1 MTESSMPA
9 PTDTDTG
16 TATDGRVDYAFRDGI
31 ARIDFVRS
39 GAHNALDAAF
49 IGALS
54 GVLDRLEA
62 AEGLRA
68 VLISAEGR
76 SFTVGGDIREFAA
89 SDDLPGLLA
98 PMVGQH
104 NENIERLSRIDAPVV
119 AAMQGGAGGGG
130 LGLAWVADVVIAADD
145 LRMATGFD
153 KLGLSGDG
161 GNSWFLP
168 RLIGLRRAQELL
180 IEGRALNATE
190 AYEWGLVTRV
200 VARDELAAEA
210 ERTVTRLA
218 SGPTRAYARMRTLL
232 RESSR
237 LSLADHLRAE
247 HEGMVALAATADCR
261 EGVDA
266 FAAKRA
272 PEFGGR

>member
-1 MTESSMPA
+1 MTETSTPA
-9 PTDTDTG
+9 PT
-16 TATDGRVDYAFRDGI
+16 ATDARVDYAFDGGI
-31 ARIDFVRS
+31 ARISFVRS

-49 IGALS
+49 ITALS
-54 GVLDRLEA
+54 GVLDRLDA

-89 SDDLPGLLA
+89 SDDLPGLLE
-98 PMVGQH
+98 PMVGRH

-180 IEGRALNATE
+180 IDGRALNAAE

-200 VARDELAAEA
+200 VPRDELAAEA
-210 ERTVTRLA
+210 DRTVARLA
-218 SGPTRAYARMRTLL
+218 AGPTRAYARMRTLL

-247 HEGMVALAATADCR
+247 HEGMVALAATEDCR
-261 EGVDA
+261 EGVAA
-266 FAAKRA
+266 FAAKRP

>member
-1 MTESSMPA
+1 MTETTA
-9 PTDTDTG
+9 PTA
-16 TATDGRVDYAFRDGI
+16 TAGRVDYAFADGI
-31 ARIDFVRS
+31 ARITFVRAD
-39 GAHNALDAAF
+39 AHNALDSAL
-49 IGALS
+49 ITALS

-76 SFTVGGDIREFAA
+76 SFTVGGDVREFAA
-89 SDDLPGLLA
+89 SDDLPGLLE
-98 PMVGQH
+98 PMVGIH

-180 IEGRALNATE
+180 IEGRALDAAE
-190 AYEWGLVTRV
+190 AHEWGLVTRV
-200 VARDELAAEA
+200 VARAELADEA
-210 ERTVTRLA
+210 ERTVARLA
-218 SGPTRAYARMRTLL
+218 AGPTRAYARIRTLL

-237 LSLADHLRAE
+237 LPLADHLRAE
-247 HEGMVALAATADCR
+247 HEGMTVLSATDDCR
-261 EGVDA
+261 EGVAA
-266 FAAKRA
+266 FVAKRT